1 MLTSLENTATLGN
14 YLSKTEIMK
23 SCMTSALIFFIG
35 IFIIVLI
42 INASGDKKNKEGY
55 VTESSPPHAL
65 LAVLE
70 TGQNPPPIAVVN
82 RFDTVLSS
90 LSAKCPSDSKS
101 RISDYIFR
109 GQEILKKEGIKV
121 GLLELANA
129 FDQSM
134 SSDAIELKIQCRE
147 ALAALVTL
155 MSPK

>member
-1 MLTSLENTATLGN
+1 
-14 YLSKTEIMK
+14 
-23 SCMTSALIFFIG
+23 
-35 IFIIVLI
+35 
-42 INASGDKKNKEGY
+42 
-55 VTESSPPHAL
+55 
-65 LAVLE
+65 
-70 TGQNPPPIAVVN
+70 VVN